1 MRHSSEE
8 DAVKYIDGEYRKV
21 TNCIDVAYLRKQIQ
35 KGNVYAEEQ
44 TNGMVFLVDRESHY
58 LLFYF
63 LLEPIALNIPIPHKP
78 LVCEEFCR
86 GDVTSA
92 VMEASEFS
100 IFSSYCRM
108 GKRGSGGEKV
118 AQEHATQDALSMVQ
132 EYFNSYSDSL
142 PTKEEV
148 GEFLEEHYEISCIK
162 PSGILLY
169 DIKKAVS
176 TLKYITVR
184 PQERGKG
191 LAGTLMEQYFEKTA
205 GEAKR
210 YLLWVNEKNEA
221 ALKLYHRF
229 GYQADGFRKV
239 VWEKG
244 LWKTK

>member
-8 DAVKYIDGEYRKV
+8 DAVKYIEGEYRKV

-44 TNGMVFLVDRESHY
+44 ANGMVFLVDRESHY

-63 LLEPIALNIPIPHKP
+63 LLESVALNVPVLDKP

-86 GDVTSA
+86 GEDTSA

-100 IFSSYCRM
+100 LYSSYCRM
-108 GKRGSGGEKV
+108 GKRGSGGEN
-118 AQEHATQDALSMVQ
+118 AAHEPATREALLMVQ
-132 EYFNSYSDSL
+132 EYFDSYSDSL
-142 PTKEEV
+142 PTKEEET
-148 GEFLEEHYEISCIK
+148 EFLEEHYEISCIK
-162 PSGILLY
+162 PSGVLLY
-169 DIKKAVS
+169 DIKNAVS

-184 PQERGKG
+184 TQEREKG
-191 LAGTLMEQYFEKTA
+191 LAGVLMERYFEKTA

-229 GYQADGFRKV
+229 GYRADGFRKV
-239 VWEKG
+239 VWGKG
-244 LWKTK
+244 L